1 MSNDSFNDLVK
12 AYYSTTY
19 RIIKPRIEL
28 KPGRIC
34 HELDQFLEENGIDKW
49 AVITAFN
56 PNSRHQNDK
65 LNDRATRR
73 LKKRLDEGGKKYR
86 NLVAEADPDSPWPP
100 EYGFFTEVSSLQEA
114 VELAEDFGQK
124 AIVYGER
131 GVLPS
136 IVWTALQD
144 HSEHVHR

>member
-1 MSNDSFNDLVK
+1 MSNDSLNDLVN

-34 HELDQFLEENGIDKW
+34 PQLNQLLEEKGIDHW

-56 PNSRHQNDK
+56 PNSRHQSDK
-65 LNDRATRR
+65 LNDLANRE
-73 LKKRLDEGGKKYR
+73 LKKKLDEAGKLYMES
-86 NLVAEADPDSPWPP
+86 VAEADSVSSWPP

-114 VELAEDFGQK
+114 VGLALDFGQK

-131 GVLPS
+131 GMNPS
-136 IVWTALQD
+136 IVWTALQS
-144 HSEHVHR
+144 HSDQAPR

>member
-12 AYYSTTY
+12 AYYSTNY

-34 HELDQFLEENGIDKW
+34 PQLDLFLEETGIHKW
-49 AVITAFN
+49 AVITASN
-56 PNSRHQNDK
+56 PKSRHQSDK
-65 LNDRATRR
+65 LNDLANRE
-73 LKKRLDEGGKKYR
+73 LKKKLVEAGKIYME
-86 NLVAEADPDSPWPP
+86 LVAEADPGSSWPP

-114 VELAEDFGQK
+114 VKLAGNFGQK

-131 GVLPS
+131 GILPS
-136 IVWTALQD
+136 IVWTALQN
-144 HSEHVHR
+144 HSEHAHR

>member
-12 AYYSTTY
+12 AYYSTIY

-34 HELDQFLEENGIDKW
+34 PQLDLFLEENGIDKW

-65 LNDRATRR
+65 LNDHATRR
-73 LKKRLDEGGKKYR
+73 LKKRLDEAGKRYR
-86 NLVAEADPDSPWPP
+86 DLVAEADPDSPWPP
-100 EYGFFTEVSSLQEA
+100 EYGFFAEVSTLQEA
-114 VELAEDFGQK
+114 VELSGDFDQK

-136 IVWTALQD
+136 IVWIASLG
-144 HSEHVHR
+144 H